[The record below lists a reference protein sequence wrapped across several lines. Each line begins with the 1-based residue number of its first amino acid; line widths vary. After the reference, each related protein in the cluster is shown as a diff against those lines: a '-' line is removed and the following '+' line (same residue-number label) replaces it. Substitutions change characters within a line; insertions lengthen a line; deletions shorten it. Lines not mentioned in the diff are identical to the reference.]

1 MWQELWFLVV
11 STLRRTFRNRSNLVI
26 NFGLPIVG
34 ILLATVIYGSSGQ
47 PDLRIGVVNGDGSA
61 KIAADTVQF
70 MGKMNHMK
78 LMDVTE
84 GELKKQLAE
93 GSLDGG
99 LVLSE
104 GYSDSV
110 MAGQPDHIALR
121 TVKGAAGTA
130 YFQAM
135 LNSYV
140 DNVSAMARLSAGDS
154 AKFERLYDHY
164 SASNYKLTISTVND
178 SSSTK
183 QMSSQSIGFLL
194 MFMLTSSGSLSELI
208 LKNRENRTY
217 FRILSSPISAKVYV
231 LSNIIVNLIVMMAQ
245 IVVALFFMRAV
256 FHLSAG
262 VSFGSLGLLLAVYA
276 LVSVSLSLA
285 VVSFAKSSGAA
296 SAMQNLIVTPSCLI
310 AGCFFPISV
319 MPETMQRIADFLPQ
333 RWVLQAIEKLQS
345 GSGLRDIGLNF
356 SILLVFA
363 AVFFLIAVYKF
374 GRSDDTR
381 NFV

>member
-1 MWQELWFLVV
+1 MWQELRFLVV
-11 STLRRTFRNRSNLVI
+11 STLRRTFRNRSNLII

-34 ILLATVIYGSSGQ
+34 IILATVIYGSSGQ
-47 PDLRIGVVNGDGSA
+47 PDLRVGVVNGDGGGR
-61 KIAADTVQF
+61 IAADTVHF
-70 MGKMNHMK
+70 MGNMNHMQ
-78 LMDVTE
+78 LVDVTE
-84 GELKKQLAE
+84 SELREQLAA
-93 GSLDGG
+93 SKLDAG
-99 LVLSE
+99 LILSA

-110 MAGQPDHIALR
+110 MASKPDHIALQ
-121 TVKGAAGTA
+121 TVKGASGTA
-130 YFQAM
+130 YFKSM

-140 DNVSAMARLSAGDS
+140 DNVSAIARLSAGDS
-154 AKFERLYDHY
+154 AKFDRLYKRYGESDF
-164 SASNYKLTISTVND
+164 KLTTSTVND

-183 QMSSQSIGFLL
+183 QMSTQSIGFLL
-194 MFMLTSSGSLSELI
+194 MFMLTSAGSLSELI

-217 FRILSSPISAKVYV
+217 FRILSSPISARVYV
-231 LSNIIVNLIVMMAQ
+231 LSNIVVNLIVMMAQ

-285 VVSFAKSSGAA
+285 IVSFAKSSGAA
-296 SAMQNLIVTPSCLI
+296 SAMQNLVVTPSCLI

-333 RWVLQAIEKLQS
+333 RWVLEAIEKLQS
-345 GSGLRDIGLNF
+345 GSGLQDIGLNF
-356 SILLVFA
+356 SVLLAFA

-374 GRSDDTR
+374 GRSNDTR